1 MSPGT
6 PDWSWRQLLS
16 GVAALVHFV
25 CPSSAMRVT
34 REKSLE
40 WCGPCCLTVS
50 SVRVGLRRGL
60 ERCHAPA
67 PPPRAPRAQE
77 PLHVQC
83 VCEESQSISLKQLGP
98 VHTAGCVV
106 TRGSTRREQPVALR
120 DGQQRATPRTLRAA
134 PTCSFPL
141 APAMPQVP
149 AEQGPLPVDGQGS
162 LMLGPLLSESL

>member
-67 PPPRAPRAQE
+67 PPPRAPWAQE

-120 DGQQRATPRTLRAA
+120 TASSVRLPGLSGRLRPAAFPSPRPCRMSPRSRVLCQWTVRAP
-134 PTCSFPL
+134 
-141 APAMPQVP
+141 
-149 AEQGPLPVDGQGS
+149 
-162 LMLGPLLSESL
+162 